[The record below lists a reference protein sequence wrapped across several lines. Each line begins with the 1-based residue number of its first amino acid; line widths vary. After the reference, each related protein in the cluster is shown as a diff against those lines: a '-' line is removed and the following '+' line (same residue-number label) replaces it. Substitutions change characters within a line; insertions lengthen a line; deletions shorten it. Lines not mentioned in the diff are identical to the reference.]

1 MVSFVCDSC
10 QTTLKKQKLDQH
22 ASRCQYAQF
31 SCVDCMKT
39 FSGTEYRAHTSCIS
53 EAEKYQKALYK
64 PPKKGQ
70 QQQKQENQEQKN
82 ASASNS
88 NVNANI
94 ARPAVGD
101 SLIGQIQKADQSKK
115 RERED
120 DEAATNTEKSVPKK
134 SKKEETEDGDE
145 NTTNGS
151 SIGTDELIEVLRSVL
166 KKSGSLTLHT
176 LRKRSIKR
184 IVKRFSLEEANAE
197 TAFDRQIVFKLEDG
211 KITIS
216 Q

>member
-1 MVSFVCDSC
+1 MVSFVCDAC

-39 FSGTEYRAHTSCIS
+39 FNGIEYRAHTSCIS

-70 QQQKQENQEQKN
+70 QQKQQQQEHKSQFGT
-82 ASASNS
+82 NS
-88 NVNANI
+88 NANANI

-101 SLIGQIQKADQSKK
+101 SLIAQIQKADQSKK
-115 RERED
+115 RERDD
-120 DEAATNTEKSVPKK
+120 DEVATNSGDSVSKK
-134 SKKEETEDGDE
+134 SKKENAEERAENFDNET
-145 NTTNGS
+145 
-151 SIGTDELIEVLRSVL
+151 SIGSEEVIEVLKSIL
-166 KKSGSLTLHT
+166 KKNNSLSLHA

-184 IVKRFSLEEANAE
+184 IVKRFSRQEENAAS
-197 TAFDRQIVFKLEDG
+197 AFDRQV
-211 KITIS
+211 
-216 Q
+216 